1 LEEFRNI
8 IFLRLKLP
16 VLNNPIFVALTAVQ
30 QAAMATESLIKTM
43 IKIGFSRAS
52 VEEKYQLYVKWLK
65 SIDQSFEYI
74 NFYRMDIPDA
84 LEAMN
89 NCSGLVLTGGADIHP
104 AHYGNG
110 EEVNRCETDPDRDI
124 LELALIEKALELKMP
139 LLAICRGEQ
148 VLNVSQGGDLIVDLP
163 VDHGT
168 DVIHSSE
175 SHQLII
181 HKVNIDITSNLYR
194 IIGKTS
200 FDIVSV
206 HHQAVRTL
214 APCFRATAFAEDG
227 IIEAFEWLKP
237 EGKGYLN
244 AVQWHPEKGDYHNAL
259 SQVIAKDFIEKA
271 CSFIRL

>member
-1 LEEFRNI
+1 
-8 IFLRLKLP
+8 
-16 VLNNPIFVALTAVQ
+16 
-30 QAAMATESLIKTM
+30 M
-43 IKIGFSRAS
+43 
-52 VEEKYQLYVKWLK
+52 
-65 SIDQSFEYI
+65 
-74 NFYRMDIPDA
+74 
-84 LEAMN
+84 
-89 NCSGLVLTGGADIHP
+89 
-104 AHYGNG
+104 
-110 EEVNRCETDPDRDI
+110 
-124 LELALIEKALELKMP
+124 
-139 LLAICRGEQ
+139 AICRGEQ

-168 DVIHSSE
+168 TVIHSSD
-175 SHQLII
+175 SDQLIS

-194 IIGKTS
+194 IIRKTS

-214 APCFRATAFAEDG
+214 APCFRPTAFADDG

-259 SQVIAKDFIEKA
+259 SQAIAKDFIEKA